1 MPEIYLPQ
9 KIVFEKNALTRFS
22 SGNAEKI
29 LIVCDSEIL
38 LNRGTVELIK
48 NRCLQRSSDVQTV
61 FDINPEALYGKASE
75 AFFSNEADLII
86 AVGTAGAIDCGML
99 LSHESGAEFT
109 AIPCCCASSMTDFE
123 NNDYYSYR
131 HSPSTLILDPKLI
144 EYIPSSA
151 VAYDAL
157 AALAYAID
165 TLVITE
171 NIITK
176 SLAIHAATGIFK
188 SIIPACRGDIPSL
201 EKLMYSMYFAVA
213 SHRNSKEIEKSYLSR
228 VSRFFAD
235 FGYPRASVC
244 ALILPNIIE
253 YEETAIRNGL
263 FEIAQ
268 AVGITR
274 DDDDPSFAT
283 IRLIDEI
290 RKIQAQLG
298 IPRSVSGFNLTEAA
312 YHSRR
317 IHSDIPD
324 DILDLCYYGSFRFM
338 KL

>member
-9 KIVFEKNALTRFS
+9 KIVFERNALEHFS

-29 LIVCDSEIL
+29 IFICDSEIL
-38 LNRGTVELIK
+38 INRGTAELIK

-61 FDINPEALYGKASE
+61 FDTNLNSLYNRASE
-75 AFFSNEADLII
+75 AFFSHEADLII
-86 AVGTAGAIDCGML
+86 AAGTAGAIDCGML
-99 LSHESGAEFT
+99 ISHESGADFT

-123 NNDYYSYR
+123 TGNYYSYR

-144 EYIPSSA
+144 EFMPSVS

-165 TLVITE
+165 TLVLTE

-176 SLAIHAATGIFK
+176 SLAIHGATGIFK

-213 SHRNSKEIEKSYLSR
+213 AHRNSKEIEKSYLSR
-228 VSRFFAD
+228 VSCFFSD
-235 FGYPRASVC
+235 FGYSKSSVC

-253 YEETAIRNGL
+253 YEENAIRNGL

-283 IRLIDEI
+283 IKLIDEI
-290 RKIQAQLG
+290 RKIQARLG
-298 IPRSVSGFNLTEAA
+298 VPRAVSGFNLTETA
-312 YHSRR
+312 YQSRR